1 MLLLEV
7 CSLESP
13 AGELLLELDDELCSV
28 VVAGSTTAGPG
39 TATTIGGGGA
49 TTTGAGYTATGAG
62 ASVVVSL
69 ELVVLVDCAN
79 PTAALPNSTAIPKDK
94 AVVLNEFFTMT
105 ISVSST
111 DDRFMPD

>member
-13 AGELLLELDDELCSV
+13 AGELLVELDDELCSL
-28 VVAGSTTAGPG
+28 VVAGSTTAAG
-39 TATTIGGGGA
+39 TATTIGGGA

-69 ELVVLVDCAN
+69 ELVVLVVCAN
-79 PTAALPNSTAIPKDK
+79 PTAALPNSTAIPKDNA
-94 AVVLNEFFTMT
+94 AVLKEFFTMT
-105 ISVSST
+105 ISASST
-111 DDRFMPD
+111 DDRSTPE